1 MELSHFGSH
10 SYIKFGFSYDEYHS
24 ENTKLRFTY
33 EIESTFAIRIINS
46 IF

>member
-1 MELSHFGSH
+1 MELSHFASH
-10 SYIKFGFSYDEYHS
+10 SVIKLGFSYDEYHS